1 MTYKNKIKKVLLA
14 VVVAG
19 IGLISPITQVQ
30 AATTIM
36 DGSADLLVGTA
47 RDEIEAAIAIA
58 KTSLGVTDYVWGGAH
73 VDDYTKLNFPYIDT
87 DCSGFIRAAYVRG
100 AGIEFG
106 QGTTYTFKDEVFKK
120 YNKPL
125 EEAQRG
131 DLIMSYD
138 DSHISIYLGNGLQI
152 ESTGFGGGDLA
163 MGDRLKNGG
172 ILIQPIASKHNIGS
186 VLDMNL
192 FLENEEGKG
201 YKRVAPQDIMYTG
214 QVKVPTLATRLTDF
228 IESETLP
235 ESLALNNELPKER
248 EIRVYREKIER
259 EYVLEMIKRNNKDF
273 DEGTLKTVETD
284 TESLKEQELAVDGSV
299 VVANIGERIRD
310 IEAGRPVAEVD
321 SKLVNKIV
329 DEALES
335 VKTNQ
340 PIPVNPN
347 TKKVEQQ
354 EGDENW
360 VIL

>member
-1 MTYKNKIKKVLLA
+1 M
-14 VVVAG
+14 VVAVAG
-19 IGLISPITQVQ
+19 MGLFSQIPQAQ
-30 AATTIM
+30 AATVIM

-73 VDDYTKLNFPYIDT
+73 VDDYSKLNFPYIDT

-100 AGIEFG
+100 AGVEFG
-106 QGTTYTFKDEVFKK
+106 QGTTYTFKNDVFAE

-125 EEAQRG
+125 AEAQRG

-138 DSHISIYLGNGLQI
+138 DTHISIYLGNGLQI
-152 ESTGFGGGDLA
+152 ESTGFGGGDLD
-163 MGDRLKNGG
+163 MGERLKNGG
-172 ILIQPIASKHNIGS
+172 ILIQPIASPENIGS
-186 VLDMNL
+186 ILDMNL
-192 FLENEEGKG
+192 FLEKEEGKG

-214 QVKVPTLATRLTDF
+214 QVKVPTLATRLAEYV
-228 IESETLP
+228 ESESLP
-235 ESLALNNELPKER
+235 ASLALKNELPKER
-248 EIRVYREKIER
+248 EIRMYREKIEQ

-284 TESLKEQELAVDGSV
+284 TESLKEQELAVDGST

-329 DEALES
+329 DEALETIKED
-335 VKTNQ
+335 VPQ
-340 PIPVNPN
+340 PLNPN
-347 TKKVEQQ
+347 TYKLHEQ